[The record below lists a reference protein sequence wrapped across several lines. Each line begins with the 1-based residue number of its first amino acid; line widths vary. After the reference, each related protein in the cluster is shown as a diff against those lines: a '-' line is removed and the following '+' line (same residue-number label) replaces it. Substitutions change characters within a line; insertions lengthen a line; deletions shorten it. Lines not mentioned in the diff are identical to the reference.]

1 MGERGIPLSPDTL
14 VLPTSVANL
23 PQSVIDAAMVVLGE
37 GWSIANAPAGTLPA
51 GVIRT
56 FDEGAVLTIKDLL
69 TLMIIVSDNTATDVM
84 FAKVGGTEPVNQLI
98 KTYGLNTIR
107 ATGTAEAWFKARDAY
122 IQTDLNS

>member
-1 MGERGIPLSPDTL
+1 
-14 VLPTSVANL
+14 
-23 PQSVIDAAMVVLGE
+23 
-37 GWSIANAPAGTLPA
+37 
-51 GVIRT
+51 VIRT

-122 IQTDLNS
+122 PNRSEFLNQRKTPYGLSSPRGDR